1 MIKHQLLDIR
11 NQELTVDN
19 QITTIKKKKKMNKS
33 FTTIS
38 SSMKLHC
45 TDGRRTS
52 CCVKS
57 NLRLTFLKLNMIVE
71 KKGNR
76 QNRMDTAKI

>member
-1 MIKHQLLDIR
+1 
-11 NQELTVDN
+11 
-19 QITTIKKKKKMNKS
+19 
-33 FTTIS
+33 
-38 SSMKLHC
+38 MKLHC
-45 TDGRRTS
+45 TDGGRTS
-52 CCVKS
+52 CFVKS